1 MLRNVK
7 MEEISDGKLY
17 DSSDMVKAGCKGC
30 GGCCQGMGESIVLD
44 PYDVHR
50 LCRGLGV
57 DFSDLMKEKIE
68 FDLVDGMILPHL
80 QMKISDDRCVFLN
93 DNNRCEIHAFRPGIC
108 RLFPLGRK
116 YQDGG
121 FKYFL
126 QTGECHQPSLSKVKI
141 RKWLDQPGL
150 PVYEAYINRWHDF
163 LKRIAAAMEADGNDQ
178 NRKEMT
184 LYLLHKFF
192 MEPYPDDFYGEF
204 ENRIQSILSMISK
217 N

>member
-17 DSSDMVKAGCKGC
+17 EASDMVKAGCKGC

-50 LCRGLGV
+50 LCQGLDV
-57 DFSDLMKEKIE
+57 SFSDLMKDKIE
-68 FDLVDGMILPHL
+68 FDLVDGIILPHL
-80 QMKISDDRCVFLN
+80 QMKIADDRCVFLSEE
-93 DNNRCEIHAFRPGIC
+93 NRCEIHAYRPGIC

-116 YQDGG
+116 YEDGG

-126 QTGECHQPSLSKVKI
+126 QTGECHQPSATKVKI

-150 PVYEAYINRWHDF
+150 PAYEAYISRWHYF
-163 LKRIAAAMEADGNDQ
+163 LKTVSKAMEADNDDN

-192 MEPYPDDFYGEF
+192 MEPYPEDFYGEF
-204 ENRIQSILSMISK
+204 ENRVQTVLSMIGE